1 MSTFL
6 SLLEAAMTLFLIL
19 IGVIALCLWTLS
31 LTPDPLPGDNVLTVT
46 EAEEKLVADES
57 AKAKS
62 WLARLW
68 ARIAA
73 FLNADVKTDQ
83 ES

>member
-1 MSTFL
+1 MFT
-6 SLLEAAMTLFLIL
+6 FLIL
-19 IGVIALCLWTLS
+19 ISLIGLALVALS
-31 LTPDPLPGDNVLTVT
+31 WAPSTPAGLNVLTVT

-62 WLARLW
+62 WLSRLW
-68 ARIAA
+68 TRIAA

>member
-1 MSTFL
+1 
-6 SLLEAAMTLFLIL
+6 MTIFWLL
-19 IGVIALCLWTLS
+19 IGVIALCLWALS
-31 LTPDPLPGDNVLTVT
+31 RVPSTPAGLNVLTVT

-62 WLARLW
+62 WLSRLW